1 MGNDKAQIDLHLT
14 VKFYIPIK
22 NFPSWEINEQNV
34 TNPHGCP
41 EILQLWSNHNMV
53 KYIMKLYTALQ

>member
-1 MGNDKAQIDLHLT
+1 MGNDKAQINLHLT

-34 TNPHGCP
+34 TNPHGWP
-41 EILQLWSNHNMV
+41 EIL
-53 KYIMKLYTALQ
+53 